1 MGMGL
6 TNERHRHITAFI
18 QNLIMLTNPLYKNG
32 TRIGRHYWGSAVKPQ
47 GVLIRLTSRF
57 LGILGFEYRFQ
68 RWCENGK
75 TLVLASPDRP
85 FDLTAAYQPDYTPII
100 IEIIFLALVV
110 ALASLIAIFGL
121 HDWRGKLERTRSSLQ
136 AQLSSTRHRG
146 GSTAL
151 LTIILLSIILASTSL
166 ILAVVTLILGHKE
179 PHLIT
184 WRETELSR
192 RRANATQI
200 LIARID
206 VSGVLD
212 PVTGT
217 GFSDGE
223 SAYRCT
229 NCQMFY
235 HSQTYRFLRDQN
247 FRCCVGC
254 GQASLKRSR
263 VGTAKEARTKPQRPA
278 IPESET
284 GQEFT
289 PRPGDQTPFEP
300 PAVRLGEIDQY
311 VGHVVCFQGR
321 VVEVQRSRNANAYCV
336 KFQRGAWARVFKLVV
351 FPNYVNNFT
360 HGEQTIR
367 DYVRK
372 TIRVRG
378 LVQRHP
384 EWGLEILVYDES
396 AITVLD

>member
-1 MGMGL
+1 ML
-6 TNERHRHITAFI
+6 TDLLSGNGGRIERHFRDSVAKPRAVFI
-18 QNLIMLTNPLYKNG
+18 RPMSG
-32 TRIGRHYWGSAVKPQ
+32 
-47 GVLIRLTSRF
+47 F
-57 LGILGFEYRFQ
+57 LGILGFEWRFQ
-68 RWCENGK
+68 GWYKNGK
-75 TLVLASPDRP
+75 TLAQPSLSRLY
-85 FDLTAAYQPDYTPII
+85 DLTAAYQPDYTPLI
-100 IEIIFLALVV
+100 IEILFLTLVV

-121 HDWRGKLERTRSSLQ
+121 HDWRGKLELTRSSLQ
-136 AQLSSTRHRG
+136 ARLSLTRHRG
-146 GSTAL
+146 GPTAL
-151 LTIILLSIILASTSL
+151 VTIILLIIILASVSL
-166 ILAVVTLILGHKE
+166 ILAVVTLILGRKE
-179 PHLIT
+179 PHLIA
-184 WRETELSR
+184 WRETEPSR
-192 RRANATQI
+192 RRANVSQI
-200 LIARID
+200 LVARID

-223 SAYRCT
+223 SAWRCT

-263 VGTAKEARTKPQRPA
+263 VGTAKKARTKPQRPA

-284 GQEFT
+284 RQEVT
-289 PRPGDQTPFEP
+289 PRPGDQALFEP
-300 PAVRLGEIDQY
+300 PAVGLDEISQY

-321 VVEVQRSRNANAYCV
+321 VVEVQRSRSANAYCV

-367 DYVRK
+367 DYIRK

-384 EWGLEILVYDES
+384 EWGLEILVYNES
-396 AITVLD
+396 AIRVLN